1 MLRSSL
7 QTDRRAEPE
16 KQEKNRMNRIL
27 LVLCFITLVAAC
39 SPDQSTP
46 VAGLESEKPAQ
57 DQPDPGAVIVSE
69 ESSRARAAIG
79 AFASALQ
86 AELKNAMQQGGPVNA
101 IAVCNTTAMPITA
114 EVSSEQ
120 GLMLSRVSLKNR
132 NPANAPNDWQKEIL
146 ESFENR
152 KAAGEELATI
162 AWSEV
167 AAIDGKQQFRFMK
180 AIPTGAL
187 CLQCH
192 GSNMSPEVSARLAE
206 LYPGDKATGYTE
218 GDIRGAFVVTRNL

>member
-1 MLRSSL
+1 MS
-7 QTDRRAEPE
+7 
-16 KQEKNRMNRIL
+16 RIL
-27 LVLCFITLVAAC
+27 MVLCFAIMVAAC
-39 SPDQSTP
+39 GPDQSTP
-46 VAGLESEKPAQ
+46 VAGLESEKPAK
-57 DQPDPGAVIVSE
+57 DQPDSSAVIVSE

-114 EVSSEQ
+114 KVSSEQ
-120 GLMLSRVSLKNR
+120 GLMLSLVSLKNR
-132 NPANAPNDWQKEIL
+132 NPANAPGDWQREIL

-167 AAIDGKQQFRFMK
+167 AAVDGKQQFRFMK

-192 GSNMSPEVSARLAE
+192 GSNMNPEVSARLTE

>member
-1 MLRSSL
+1 
-7 QTDRRAEPE
+7 
-16 KQEKNRMNRIL
+16 MNRIL
-27 LVLCFITLVAAC
+27 LVLCFAILVAAC

-46 VAGLESEKPAQ
+46 VAGKESEKPAQ
-57 DQPDPGAVIVSE
+57 DQPDPSAVIVSE
-69 ESSRARAAIG
+69 ESSRAKAAIG

-114 EVSSEQ
+114 KVSSEQ

-132 NPANAPNDWQKEIL
+132 NPANAPNDWQ
-146 ESFENR
+146 
-152 KAAGEELATI
+152 
-162 AWSEV
+162 
-167 AAIDGKQQFRFMK
+167 KQQFRFMK

-192 GSNMSPEVSARLAE
+192 GSNMSPEVSARLTE
-206 LYPGDKATGYTE
+206 LYPGDKATGYAE

>member
-1 MLRSSL
+1 MPRSSL
-7 QTDRRAEPE
+7 KID
-16 KQEKNRMNRIL
+16 KMNRIL
-27 LVLCFITLVAAC
+27 LFLSFTSLIAAC

-46 VAGLESEKPAQ
+46 VAAAKSEKPAGDTPAALQ
-57 DQPDPGAVIVSE
+57 ADSTAEIVSE
-69 ESSRARAAIG
+69 ESMRAKTAIG

-101 IAVCNTTAMPITA
+101 IGVCNTTAIPITA
-114 EVSSEQ
+114 KVSLEQ
-120 GLMLSRVSLKNR
+120 DLMLSRVSLKNR
-132 NPANAPNDWQKEIL
+132 NPANAPNDWQREVL

-152 KAAGEELATI
+152 KATGDDLATM
-162 AWSEV
+162 AWSEI

-192 GSNMSPEVSARLAE
+192 GSDISPEVSARLTE
-206 LYPGDKATGYTE
+206 LYPGDMATGYAA
-218 GDIRGAFVVTRNL
+218 GDIRGAFVVTRNLP

>member
-1 MLRSSL
+1 
-7 QTDRRAEPE
+7 
-16 KQEKNRMNRIL
+16 MNRIL
-27 LVLCFITLVAAC
+27 LVLCFAILVAAC

-46 VAGLESEKPAQ
+46 VAGKESEKPAR
-57 DQPDPGAVIVSE
+57 DQPDSSAVIVSE
-69 ESSRARAAIG
+69 ESSRAKAAIG
-79 AFASALQ
+79 TFASALQ

-114 EVSSEQ
+114 KVSSEQ

-132 NPANAPNDWQKEIL
+132 NPANAPNDWQREIL

-152 KAAGEELATI
+152 KAAGEELATM

-167 AAIDGKQQFRFMK
+167 AEVDGKQQFRFMK

-192 GSNMSPEVSARLAE
+192 GSNMSPEVSARLTE
-206 LYPGDKATGYTE
+206 LYPGDKATGYAE

>member
-1 MLRSSL
+1 M
-7 QTDRRAEPE
+7 
-16 KQEKNRMNRIL
+16 
-27 LVLCFITLVAAC
+27 
-39 SPDQSTP
+39 
-46 VAGLESEKPAQ
+46 
-57 DQPDPGAVIVSE
+57 
-69 ESSRARAAIG
+69 
-79 AFASALQ
+79 
-86 AELKNAMQQGGPVNA
+86 
-101 IAVCNTTAMPITA
+101 
-114 EVSSEQ
+114 
-120 GLMLSRVSLKNR
+120 
-132 NPANAPNDWQKEIL
+132 
-146 ESFENR
+146 
-152 KAAGEELATI
+152 